1 MKYIFDK
8 GEWDINNKSHIY
20 KNSTI
25 PMKYP
30 SNVTHSV
37 YIDKESHASNLLEV
51 DIEKVMNKLNIDE
64 KDALKYIEVVVR
76 SIFRLREWEK

>member
-8 GEWDINNKSHIY
+8 GEGDINNKSHIY

-37 YIDKESHASNLLEV
+37 YIDKESYASNLLEV
-51 DIEKVMNKLNIDE
+51 DIEKVMNKLNVDE